1 MTDPRT
7 LAATV
12 VNQIYT
18 LHKVPMGGPMY
29 HDMVKAFAHALDY
42 HAQENALQRQM
53 ERLVVFEDETPII
66 VSDGNGTI
74 N

>member
-18 LHKVPMGGPMY
+18 LHKVPMGGAMY
-29 HDMVKAFAHALDY
+29 QDFIKAVAHSLDY
-42 HAQENALQRQM
+42 YGQECALQRQLD
-53 ERLVVFEDETPII
+53 RLVVFEDETPII
-66 VSDGNGTI
+66 VSDGNSTI